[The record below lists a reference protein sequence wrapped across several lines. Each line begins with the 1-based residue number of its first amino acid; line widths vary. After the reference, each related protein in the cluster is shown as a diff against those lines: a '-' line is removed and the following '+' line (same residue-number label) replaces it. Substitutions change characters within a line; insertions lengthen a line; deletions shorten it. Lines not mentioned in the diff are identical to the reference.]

1 MKNLTSLTHDK
12 AFKAIAKE
20 CPEFFYNLL
29 HLITGIDINRIKAG
43 KLLDTKFINSKKR
56 FKDLDLLFIWVSVKK
71 ILDKKKQKMLITFSA
86 FLLKIK
92 VNTSKI

>member
-1 MKNLTSLTHDK
+1 MRVDYYISR
-12 AFKAIAKE
+12 
-20 CPEFFYNLL
+20 
-29 HLITGIDINRIKAG
+29 LIMEVM
-43 KLLDTKFINSKKR
+43 
-56 FKDLDLLFIWVSVKK
+56 DLKVSIGFWVSVKK